1 MRFASIPGRVPPS
14 GLAEAAR
21 LQARLGREWRLGLV
35 ALAAILLLLVRA
47 GSEWRP
53 ALAALIGFAG
63 AYAVFRLKQHDEA
76 LGRLRLRLEDQEATA
91 GALLAEIET
100 NIRYAERSAIDAPRI
115 LARMRADQDWLPF
128 FTVDPQPGLV
138 YRAMLPKLP
147 QLPLAVVGPV
157 VAYHDL
163 DASVNEALRTTR
175 GADFARLAPERRHAY
190 VGAAL
195 DLYRETYVAPPEGE
209 AAPRAGAARQA
220 LQAYLGEVRVAIA
233 RLRHL
238 QARSFLR
245 EAVATARRRARRS
258 RAWLRRRAGWL
269 RRRGG

>member
-1 MRFASIPGRVPPS
+1 
-14 GLAEAAR
+14 
-21 LQARLGREWRLGLV
+21 
-35 ALAAILLLLVRA
+35 
-47 GSEWRP
+47 
-53 ALAALIGFAG
+53 
-63 AYAVFRLKQHDEA
+63 
-76 LGRLRLRLEDQEATA
+76 
-91 GALLAEIET
+91 
-100 NIRYAERSAIDAPRI
+100 
-115 LARMRADQDWLPF
+115 MRADQAWLPF

-175 GADFARLAPERRHAY
+175 GADFARLAPERRHVY
-190 VGAAL
+190 VSAAL
-195 DLYRETYVAPPEGE
+195 DLYRETYVAPPEGK

-220 LQAYLGEVRVAIA
+220 LQTYLGEVRVAIA